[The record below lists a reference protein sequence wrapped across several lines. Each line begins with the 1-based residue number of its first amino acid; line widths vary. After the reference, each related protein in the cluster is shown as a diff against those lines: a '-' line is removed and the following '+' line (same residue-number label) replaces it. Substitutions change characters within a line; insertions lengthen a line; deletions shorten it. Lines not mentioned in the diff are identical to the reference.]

1 MKKFAEFLKPQVNGA
16 GTSVFST
23 KNLPRQKY
31 IIPVDDENNYKNKE
45 RVWRFKKIQRFN
57 CFQIIDGMI

>member
-45 RVWRFKKIQRFN
+45 RV
-57 CFQIIDGMI
+57 